1 MKKTD
6 RSVVRNVSY
15 TRNKVNNMERHNERK
30 NKSYNNENVRLECS
44 ALNVHYKDCQEEY
57 LQCFDRMVSE
67 GVISLR
73 GLKKD
78 AKVID
83 EMIFD
88 VNSEYFERHGGYEYA
103 KQFFQEAYQ
112 MAVKE
117 IGGDQYIL
125 SAVMHA
131 DEKNLKL
138 SEKYGHD
145 VFHYHLHVVYV
156 PVVDMEVKWTK
167 RCKNPELI
175 GTTKEIVKQVSNSKK
190 WKSQKV
196 ADKNGKERL
205 VYSYSLLQDRYYEHM
220 REAGYRDFERG
231 ERGSTTEHLD
241 DLEYKVQQEK
251 QAAVAL
257 EKSMEKKKSAVS
269 ILDEVIGNKKQAVS
283 MLDKKIEKNKQTLS
297 ELKEKNMIARQGAMP
312 FSKIEKIAEKRTVL
326 GDIAVTPADWKLVS
340 DLAKEG
346 VQSRNVIRKLK
357 DQIKGLLLEIAN
369 LKKSLQRYEGQ
380 SITDTMRYYQAKQ
393 RAPERMKAVIEE
405 IMQRPPEQKHI
416 SEKIKEKSNL
426 ERM

>member
-44 ALNVHYKDCQEEY
+44 ALNVHYKDCQGEY

-117 IGGDQYIL
+117 IGGEQYIL

-131 DEKNLKL
+131 DEK
-138 SEKYGHD
+138 
-145 VFHYHLHVVYV
+145 
-156 PVVDMEVKWTK
+156 
-167 RCKNPELI
+167 
-175 GTTKEIVKQVSNSKK
+175 
-190 WKSQKV
+190 
-196 ADKNGKERL
+196 
-205 VYSYSLLQDRYYEHM
+205 
-220 REAGYRDFERG
+220 
-231 ERGSTTEHLD
+231 
-241 DLEYKVQQEK
+241 
-251 QAAVAL
+251 
-257 EKSMEKKKSAVS
+257 
-269 ILDEVIGNKKQAVS
+269 
-283 MLDKKIEKNKQTLS
+283 TLS
-297 ELKEKNMIARQGAMP
+297 CPKNMVMM
-312 FSKIEKIAEKRTVL
+312 FSIIICTLFMFQWLTWRLNGQKGVKI
-326 GDIAVTPADWKLVS
+326 
-340 DLAKEG
+340 
-346 VQSRNVIRKLK
+346 RN
-357 DQIKGLLLEIAN
+357 
-369 LKKSLQRYEGQ
+369 
-380 SITDTMRYYQAKQ
+380 
-393 RAPERMKAVIEE
+393 
-405 IMQRPPEQKHI
+405 
-416 SEKIKEKSNL
+416 
-426 ERM
+426 